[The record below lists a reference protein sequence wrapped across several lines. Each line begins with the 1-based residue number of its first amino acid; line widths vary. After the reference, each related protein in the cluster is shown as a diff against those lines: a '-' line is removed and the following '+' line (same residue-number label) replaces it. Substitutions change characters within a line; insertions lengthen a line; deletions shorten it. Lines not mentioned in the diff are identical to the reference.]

1 MSHLARNTDPI
12 TSHLA
17 AARVH
22 EFGKS
27 HIDKIVAALILWGPM
42 TADEIAER
50 SGLDKYQV
58 CRRLPEAEKQNLV
71 RATDAVRKTGSGR
84 SARVW
89 KSEK

>member
-1 MSHLARNTDPI
+1 MIRLARNTDPI

-27 HIDKIVAALILWGPM
+27 HIDNIVAALILWGPM

-50 SGLDKYQV
+50 SSLDKHQV

-71 RATDAVRKTGSGR
+71 RVTDAVRKTGRGR
-84 SARVW
+84 AARVW
-89 KSEK
+89 ESAK